1 MGGVCHRPLY
11 YIGDIMIILKK
22 ENHYRTSQ
30 SLEEAQEL
38 VNDGYEVLK
47 NSFGV
52 KIVKQEAKKAAPKK
66 KMFAK
71 KKK

>member
-1 MGGVCHRPLY
+1 MGGACHRPLY
-11 YIGDIMIILKK
+11 YIGDIMIILRK

-38 VNDGYEVLK
+38 VNDGFEVLK
-47 NSFGV
+47 NSFGG
-52 KIVKQEAKKAAPKK
+52 KIVKQEPKAAPKK

-71 KKK
+71 KKN

>member
-1 MGGVCHRPLY
+1 
-11 YIGDIMIILKK
+11 MIILKK

-30 SLEEAQEL
+30 SLEEAQKL

-47 NSFGV
+47 NSFGG
-52 KIVKQEAKKAAPKK
+52 KIVKQEPKAAPKK

>member
-1 MGGVCHRPLY
+1 
-11 YIGDIMIILKK
+11 MIILRKK
-22 ENHYRTSQ
+22 NHYEHTT
-30 SLEEAQEL
+30 SLEKAQEM

-47 NSFGV
+47 NSFGGP
-52 KIVKQEAKKAAPKK
+52 KIVKQAEPKK